1 LLNSHEN
8 SDKMNEEFDGRNAR
22 PILNP
27 IHNLAGVALIVLSGI
42 PIQAAEPTEAGARK
56 EPAADSVKPAKA
68 PASGEEVKDE
78 RPPGGDGSMFFKVFV
93 SRSDQNGD
101 GVIEKSEFR
110 GGGDRF
116 DQMDKNQN
124 GKLDRAEIDELHRSR
139 MADPLSMRQRI
150 ASGQTRRPPFENPVD
165 TAAGKKDGEPVP
177 PASGETT
184 ALTPLGTRITAKDA
198 FARLDADENGKVTP
212 AEFQRSPGMSD
223 PKKAAEVVS
232 KVDQDQD
239 GVLSF
244 GEFNTVFAKRRAAEA
259 SGGKTPNANPAEKA
273 GQ

>member
-1 LLNSHEN
+1 MIDAMNSI
-8 SDKMNEEFDGRNAR
+8 SRTRNVSCAIR
-22 PILNP
+22 LVAVP
-27 IHNLAGVALIVLSGI
+27 LAALMIPQGI
-42 PIQAAEPTEAGARK
+42 ADDSSAGKEKVAAE
-56 EPAADSVKPAKA
+56 KPAETQN
-68 PASGEEVKDE
+68 SGDT

-150 ASGQTRRPPFENPVD
+150 DSGQTRRPPFAPPAGISAEGNG
-165 TAAGKKDGEPVP
+165 GKKLRPEWDEPSAV
-177 PASGETT
+177 
-184 ALTPLGTRITAKDA
+184 TPVGTRITAKGA
-198 FARLDADENGKVTP
+198 FARLDADENGKVTA
-212 AEFQRSPGMSD
+212 AEFQRSPGMTD
-223 PKKAAEVVS
+223 LKKAAEVVT
-232 KVDQDQD
+232 KVDQDGD

-244 GEFNTVFAKRRAAEA
+244 DEFNRVFAMRH
-259 SGGKTPNANPAEKA
+259 GGKPETGKA
-273 GQ
+273 TKDSKD